1 MRSLLSI
8 FLVVC
13 LFNVSVHSAVADLA
27 AVTAPEHHS
36 VLVPQE
42 ANSKTK
48 TVVDHLRSKIS
59 YTCSAIKDSFNTVTQ
74 TPTGFIITFMGM
86 TVLASYAFL
95 CTVVLLM
102 SFMNGHSFAV
112 QHTLFFSGP
121 HTSFAIPDTCANP
134 YFLSYH
140 NLDLQIYQH
149 LTQGKL
155 SLTEFI
161 PLCLNNAHH
170 LMGLLGGAILQKLY
184 HEYSGNNWW
193 PFQED
198 AFNLLI
204 AHGMPL
210 QTDTIS
216 CDVKLAYGGE
226 PDQIVSC
233 QFEPLPDFL
242 QNSVIAPNAHAKLW
256 LIKAWHQ
263 PLDRNSLQLV
273 VGTRP
278 AEHLYLRSDT
288 SPDYD
293 RVDHHTRNEAR
304 RRMMQVMGMSLPEAI
319 KDWFENALHWMN
331 QAHDIAT
338 TLQAHQCP
346 QPELSQA
353 LHNLTSSIFDA
364 QQAVMNGTVRCDLR
378 TEDQSLHI
386 HGCAFDAKPTG
397 YDPSTLCDTNAN
409 VQFPE
414 MGALWLLPRQD
425 AYSSFLMSMR
435 PHRAPPAP
443 TPILTTPVP
452 TAEPQTPLPST
463 AEPTTSAPTQIPTT
477 AAPTPAP
484 TSVPTTVAPA
494 KNTTTRLYWANQG
507 DSSIWVSE
515 VNNTNGALLNPR
527 IYAKGDLLNQ
537 PYGLFVDEV
546 NGFAY
551 WGEPNRGMF
560 VAEAIPTTNGL
571 SNKAILLPSIPYGGA
586 IYSIYMLPNGHIYW
600 VNLDKL
606 YVGYLNPAEPNG
618 ILFSRQVTLPPLSN
632 PGLRGLFVN
641 LVNQRLYVSDS
652 RQYYSVHF
660 SAVSNPFNGTSTSA
674 GAKQDI
680 SDMIV
685 GSQLGFTTSND
696 HGRVYLRNNHGTL
709 YSAPFDHSNPVLI
722 TPEIMM
728 KNETMFAFGGMS
740 LVTDAK
746 PWANATSKVY
756 YIADYSSEDKIRIA
770 IINRDTLAVLKERIF
785 IQHNNI
791 TRIRSF
797 FIDEKGQQIYYCA
810 QEPSNSYPVYLYI
823 TNYTLK
829 NPVSGG
835 RLADNGAS
843 LSSPHFKSKD
853 GSNFNW
859 QQLNL
864 DLKNGLLYGVNG
876 GFGVFNLT
884 NQEKFSYSVN
894 RIDLPS
900 FEDAFSIN
908 GSQLIAVTKSIDNS
922 RQRLLYQFDIVAK
935 GQNSKCTDS
944 WFCLINPVLLANLTA
959 RAAFES
965 TGVRDLQF
973 DINSSRFYINV
984 RGGVFA
990 YTSSFDLSNQGQL
1003 LSSSAE
1009 MQISSVRTFQIVNDE

>member
-42 ANSKTK
+42 ASTKTK

-59 YTCSAIKDSFNTVTQ
+59 HTCCAIKDSFNTVTQ

-273 VGTRP
+273 VGSRP

-435 PHRAPPAP
+435 PHRATPAP
-443 TPILTTPVP
+443 TPILTTRVP

-463 AEPTTSAPTQIPTT
+463 AEPTTSAPTQILTT
-477 AAPTPAP
+477 AAPTLAP
-484 TSVPTTVAPA
+484 TTEAPTTAAPA
-494 KNTTTRLYWANQG
+494 KNTTTRLYWANSAANEIWTSNVTSDNNISTPLKAFPTSSSAIYALDFVENIMYYSVTSNDNFG
-507 DSSIWVSE
+507 GLYKTGFNLSNIDNPIDSSQYRSLRGGRTPL
-515 VNNTNGALLNPR
+515 VNSMSVCP
-527 IYAKGDLLNQ
+527 NQ
-537 PYGLFVDEV
+537 DCIFWTEMNNGLFYGRLNISAQEPISHITTLMVPTII
-546 NGFAY
+546 
-551 WGEPNRGMF
+551 PNRGLFGTSF
-560 VAEAIPTTNGL
+560 VGLYVNYDTQNIIWGYKSTPTAIYKNRYSFFPNGTIYLLNYQETLWLPNTTTTNT
-571 SNKAILLPSIPYGGA
+571 I
-586 IYSIYMLPNGHIYW
+586 
-600 VNLDKL
+600 
-606 YVGYLNPAEPNG
+606 GYLIG
-618 ILFSRQVTLPPLSN
+618 ICFDSINQKIFLRTDRGNIFYSNLFQQQNLSAITLLRSHSEEYPILS
-632 PGLRGLFVN
+632 
-641 LVNQRLYVSDS
+641 
-652 RQYYSVHF
+652 
-660 SAVSNPFNGTSTSA
+660 
-674 GAKQDI
+674 
-680 SDMIV
+680 
-685 GSQLGFTTSND
+685 
-696 HGRVYLRNNHGTL
+696 
-709 YSAPFDHSNPVLI
+709 
-722 TPEIMM
+722 
-728 KNETMFAFGGMS
+728 
-740 LVTDAK
+740 
-746 PWANATSKVY
+746 
-756 YIADYSSEDKIRIA
+756 
-770 IINRDTLAVLKERIF
+770 
-785 IQHNNI
+785 
-791 TRIRSF
+791 
-797 FIDEKGQQIYYCA
+797 
-810 QEPSNSYPVYLYI
+810 
-823 TNYTLK
+823 
-829 NPVSGG
+829 
-835 RLADNGAS
+835 
-843 LSSPHFKSKD
+843 D
-853 GSNFNW
+853 G
-859 QQLNL
+859 
-864 DLKNGLLYGVNG
+864 GLL
-876 GFGVFNLT
+876 
-884 NQEKFSYSVN
+884 
-894 RIDLPS
+894 
-900 FEDAFSIN
+900 
-908 GSQLIAVTKSIDNS
+908 
-922 RQRLLYQFDIVAK
+922 LY
-935 GQNSKCTDS
+935 
-944 WFCLINPVLLANLTA
+944 
-959 RAAFES
+959 
-965 TGVRDLQF
+965 
-973 DINSSRFYINV
+973 
-984 RGGVFA
+984 
-990 YTSSFDLSNQGQL
+990 
-1003 LSSSAE
+1003 
-1009 MQISSVRTFQIVNDE
+1009 